1 MFQIFYLNITSYG
14 KYSQKEHMS
23 TKYYPI
29 LVLESW
35 SKLLKEDE
43 ENFTLSNFCSSTY
56 QNIL

>member
-1 MFQIFYLNITSYG
+1 
-14 KYSQKEHMS
+14 MS